1 MAEKKISKIVVGI
14 DSSQQLLEIINVKFK
29 NIMFSTWKKNIDERV
44 YNPLKW

>member
-1 MAEKKISKIVVGI
+1 MVLGVDTSK
-14 DSSQQLLEIINVKFK
+14 QLLEIINIKFK